1 MDLFHLL
8 GGGARFDK
16 KRFQH
21 DIGLFE
27 GEKEANQAQSQQ
39 KNAAVNDS
47 NVRSQL
53 LDEIDFFK
61 NTHTIVDNKTEKNTA
76 TETVDDNKKTKKST
90 KLFVYA

>member
-16 KRFQH
+16 KRFQN

-27 GEKEANQAQSQQ
+27 GEKEANQKQSKQ
-39 KNAAVNDS
+39 KNAAAVDS
-47 NVRSQL
+47 TLRSEL

-61 NTHTIVDNKTEKNTA
+61 NTHTIVKNKEEPQKKKA
-76 TETVDDNKKTKKST
+76 EESKKTKKS
-90 KLFVYA
+90 KIS